1 MTSESAAPL
10 FIFTQPEVLWYT
22 IARESRRGALS
33 RVRQESG
40 TVELEQAKKR
50 VEELRAVIEKNNR
63 LYYDQDAPELEDFE
77 YDALTRE
84 LKELEAQYP
93 ELVTPA
99 SPTQH
104 VGGTPSGRFAKVTHA
119 VKMESLLDAFS
130 YDELRDFDRRVR
142 DAGIEPEYVVEIK
155 IDGLSCSLEY
165 ENGELVRA
173 STRGDGVV
181 GEDVTANVRAIKK
194 IPKKLKNAP
203 EFLEVRGE
211 VYMPHEAFQ
220 HLCAE
225 QELQGAAPFKNPR
238 NAAAGSLRQKDAKI
252 TGSRGLS
259 IFVFNVQQVHGKEL
273 TTHAESLDYLKS
285 LGLPVSPRYH
295 IVHDIEDAI
304 KEIEQIG
311 QNRSKLDF
319 DMDGAVIKVNH
330 FAHRSSDLKFS
341 TNKFPRWAIAFK
353 YPPEVKETTLRS
365 IEVAVGRT
373 GVLTPTACFDP
384 VFLAGTTVARATLHN
399 EDFIRQF
406 GLCIGDTI
414 QVRKAGDIIP
424 EVIGV
429 VHHPENAEPYRMPTA
444 CPSCGAPVVH
454 LEDEAALRC
463 VNPECPVQSLRN
475 IIHFA
480 SRDAMDIDGLGTAV
494 ATQLVEKDLVHSAAD
509 LYDLTLEQLLTL
521 EKFKEKS
528 ATNLLHAIENS
539 KQNNLDKLLF
549 GFGIR
554 NIGDKAAAL
563 LAEHFGTLEAIR
575 EADIEKISE
584 IDGFGGV
591 MGQSV
596 VEFFAKDGT
605 TDLIHRLA
613 DAGVNMTWKGEP
625 KGDKLAGMTLVVT
638 GTLETLSRNEAEAL
652 IVKNGGKASGS
663 VSKKTAYVVAGTA
676 AGSKLT
682 KAQAL
687 GVPVLTEEEFLA
699 MLRDEPEA

>member
-1 MTSESAAPL
+1 M
-10 FIFTQPEVLWYT
+10 
-22 IARESRRGALS
+22 
-33 RVRQESG
+33 
-40 TVELEQAKKR
+40 ELEQAKKR
-50 VEELRAVIEKNNR
+50 VEELRTVIEKNNR

-84 LKELEAQYP
+84 LKELEAQFP
-93 ELVTPA
+93 ELVTPT

-130 YDELRDFDRRVR
+130 FEELRDFDRRVR
-142 DAGIEPEYVVEIK
+142 EAGVEPEYVVEIK

-165 ENGELVRA
+165 ENGMLVRA

-181 GEDVTANVRAIKK
+181 GEDVTANVKAIKR
-194 IPKKLKNAP
+194 IPKQLKNAP

-211 VYMPHEAFQ
+211 VYMPHEAFR

-259 IFVFNVQQVHGKEL
+259 IFVFNVQQIRGKEL
-273 TTHAESLDYLKS
+273 TTHTESLDYLKS

-295 IVHDIEDAI
+295 VVHDIETAI
-304 KEIEQIG
+304 AEIEQIG
-311 QNRSKLDF
+311 QSRSTLDF
-319 DMDGAVIKVNH
+319 DMDGAVIKVND
-330 FAHRSSDLKFS
+330 FAQRDRMGS

-399 EDFIRQF
+399 EDFIRQL

-429 VHHPENAEPYRMPTA
+429 TRHEAEAQPYQMPEV

-463 VNPECPVQSLRN
+463 VNPECPAQSLRN

-480 SRDAMDIDGLGTAV
+480 SRDAMDIDGLGAAV
-494 ATQLVEKDLVHSAAD
+494 AAQLVEKGLVHSAAD
-509 LYDLTLEQLLTL
+509 LYDLTLEQMLTL

-528 ATNLLHAIENS
+528 ATNLLQAIENS

-563 LAEHFGTLEAIR
+563 LAEHFGSLEAIR
-575 EADIEKISE
+575 EATEEQISE

-591 MGQSV
+591 MAQSV
-596 VEFFAKDGT
+596 TEFFAKDGT

-613 DAGVNMTWKGEP
+613 DAGLNMQWKGEP
-625 KGDKLAGMTLVVT
+625 KGDKLAGKTLVVT

-687 GVPVLTEEEFLA
+687 GIPVLTEKEFLA
-699 MLRDEPEA
+699 MLRDDEPTPEA

>member
-1 MTSESAAPL
+1 M
-10 FIFTQPEVLWYT
+10 
-22 IARESRRGALS
+22 
-33 RVRQESG
+33 
-40 TVELEQAKKR
+40 ELEQARKR

-93 ELVTPA
+93 ELVTAA

-104 VGGTPSGRFAKVTHA
+104 VGGTPSGRFQKVTHA

-142 DAGIEPEYVVEIK
+142 DVGIEPEYVVEIK

-211 VYMPHEAFQ
+211 VYMPHEAFR

-259 IFVFNVQQVHGKEL
+259 IFVFNVQQVRGKEL
-273 TTHAESLDYLKS
+273 STHAESLDYLKS

-295 IVHDIEDAI
+295 VVHDIEDAI
-304 KEIEQIG
+304 REIEQIG

-319 DMDGAVIKVNH
+319 DMDGAVIKVND
-330 FAHRSSDLKFS
+330 FAQRAQMGS

-429 VHHPENAEPYRMPTA
+429 VRHPEDAAPYQMPEV

-463 VNPECPVQSLRN
+463 VNPECPAQSLRN
-475 IIHFA
+475 LIHFA
-480 SRDAMDIDGLGTAV
+480 SRNAMAIDGLGEAV
-494 ATQLVEKDLVHSAAD
+494 AIQLSDKGLVHTVAD
-509 LYDLTLEQLLTL
+509 LYTLTEDDLLTL
-521 EKFKEKS
+521 DKFKKKS
-528 ATNLLHAIENS
+528 AQNLLTAIEGS
-539 KQNNLDKLLF
+539 KRNNLDKLLF
-549 GFGIR
+549 GLGIR

-563 LAEHFGTLEAIR
+563 LGEHFGSMDALR
-575 EADIEKISE
+575 EATPEQMCE
-584 IDGFGGV
+584 IDGFGEV
-591 MGQSV
+591 MAQSV
-596 VEFFAKDGT
+596 LEFFAKDGT
-605 TDLIHRLA
+605 TDLLNRLA
-613 DAGVNMTWKGEP
+613 RDGVNMQWTGEKKGTA
-625 KGDKLAGMTLVVT
+625 LAGMTLVVT
-638 GTLETLSRNEAEAL
+638 GTLPTLSRQEAEAL
-652 IVKNGGKASGS
+652 ITQNGGKAAGS
-663 VSKKTAYVVAGTA
+663 VSKKTSYVVAGEA

-682 KAQAL
+682 KAQTL
-687 GVPVLTEEEFLA
+687 GIPVL
-699 MLRDEPEA
+699 DEAGLYQLIEDNGQ

>member
-1 MTSESAAPL
+1 M
-10 FIFTQPEVLWYT
+10 
-22 IARESRRGALS
+22 
-33 RVRQESG
+33 
-40 TVELEQAKKR
+40 ELEQAQKR

-63 LYYDQDAPELEDFE
+63 LYYDQDAPELEDYQ

-84 LKELEAQYP
+84 LRELEAAFPQ
-93 ELVTPA
+93 LVSET

-104 VGGTPSGRFAKVTHA
+104 VGGTASSRFAKVTHA

-130 YDELRDFDRRVR
+130 YEELRDFDRRVR
-142 DAGIEPEYVVEIK
+142 DAGIQPEYVVEIK

-165 ENGELVRA
+165 ENGTLVRA
-173 STRGDGVV
+173 STRGDGLV
-181 GEDVTANVRAIKK
+181 GEDVTANVMAIRRV
-194 IPKKLKNAP
+194 PKQLKDAP
-203 EFLEVRGE
+203 EYLEVRGE
-211 VYMPHEAFQ
+211 VYMPHQAFQ
-220 HLCAE
+220 KLCAE

-238 NAAAGSLRQKDAKI
+238 NAAAGSLRQKDAKV
-252 TGSRGLS
+252 TAGRGLS
-259 IFVFNVQQVHGKEL
+259 IFVFNVQQIRGKTL
-273 TTHAESLDYLKS
+273 SSHAESLDYLKS

-295 IVHDIEDAI
+295 VVRDIEDAI
-304 KEIEQIG
+304 QEIEQIG
-311 QNRSKLDF
+311 QNRAKLDF
-319 DMDGAVIKVNH
+319 DMDGAVIKVNA
-330 FAHRSSDLKFS
+330 FDQRGLLGS

-384 VFLAGTTVARATLHN
+384 IFLAGTTVGRATLHN
-399 EDFIRQF
+399 EDFIRQL

-424 EVIGV
+424 EVIAV
-429 VHHPENAEPYRMPTA
+429 TAHAQDAQLYQMPA
-444 CPSCGAPVVH
+444 VCPSCGAPVVH

-463 VNPECPVQSLRN
+463 VNPECPAQALRN

-494 ATQLVEKDLVHSAAD
+494 ATQLVSKGMVHSAAD
-509 LYDLTLEQLLTL
+509 LYTLTLEQLLTL
-521 EKFKEKS
+521 DKFKEKS
-528 ATNLLHAIENS
+528 ATNLLQAIQHS

-563 LAEHFGTLEAIR
+563 LAEHFGSMQAIR
-575 EADIEKISE
+575 EATAEQIGE

-591 MGQSV
+591 MAQSV
-596 VEFFAKDGT
+596 LEFFAKEGT
-605 TDLIHRLA
+605 ADLVHRLA
-613 DAGVNMTWKGEP
+613 DCGVNMQWKGEP
-625 KGDKLAGMTLVVT
+625 KGDKLAGKTLVVT
-638 GTLETLSRNEAEAL
+638 GTLETLSRSDAEAL

-663 VSKKTAYVVAGTA
+663 VSKKTSYVVAGAA

-687 GVPVLTEEEFLA
+687 GVPVLTEQEFLA
-699 MLRDEPEA
+699 MLE

>member
-22 IARESRRGALS
+22 IAKESRRGALS

-77 YDALTRE
+77 YDALMRE
-84 LKELEAQYP
+84 LRALENQFP
-93 ELVTPA
+93 QLLTED
-99 SPTQH
+99 SPTQK
-104 VGGTPSGRFAKVTHA
+104 VGGTASSKLPKVTHS

-165 ENGELVRA
+165 ENSELVRA

-259 IFVFNVQQVHGKEL
+259 IFIFNVQQVRGKEL

-330 FAHRSSDLKFS
+330 FAQRDLMGS

-429 VHHPENAEPYRMPTA
+429 VCHPEDAVPYQMPKV

-463 VNPECPVQSLRN
+463 VNPECPAQSLRN

-494 ATQLVEKDLVHSAAD
+494 ATQLVEKGLVHTVSD

-521 EKFKEKS
+521 EKFKEKK

-605 TDLIHRLA
+605 TDLIRRLA

>member
-1 MTSESAAPL
+1 ML
-10 FIFTQPEVLWYT
+10 D
-22 IARESRRGALS
+22 
-33 RVRQESG
+33 
-40 TVELEQAKKR
+40 LEQARQR
-50 VEELRAVIEKNNR
+50 VQELRTVIEKNNR

-84 LKELEAQYP
+84 LKELEAAYP
-93 ELVTPA
+93 ELITPA

-104 VGGTPSGRFAKVTHA
+104 VGGTPSGRFAKVTHT

-130 YDELRDFDRRVR
+130 YDELRDFDRRVQE
-142 DAGIEPEYVVEIK
+142 AGIEPEYVVEIK

-194 IPKKLKNAP
+194 IPKHLKNAP
-203 EFLEVRGE
+203 AFLEVRGE

-225 QELQGAAPFKNPR
+225 QELQGTAPFKNPR
-238 NAAAGSLRQKDAKI
+238 NAAAGSLRQKDSKI

-259 IFVFNVQQVHGKEL
+259 IFVFNVQQIRGKEL

-295 IVHDIEDAI
+295 IVHNIEDAI
-304 KEIEQIG
+304 AEIEQIG

-319 DMDGAVIKVNH
+319 DMDGAVIKVNR
-330 FAHRSSDLKFS
+330 FAQRDLMGS

-384 VFLAGTTVARATLHN
+384 IFLAGTTVARATLHN
-399 EDFIRQF
+399 EDFIHQF
-406 GLCIGDTI
+406 GLRIGDTI

-429 VHHPENAEPYRMPTA
+429 THHAEDADPYEMPTV

-454 LEDEAALRC
+454 LEDESALRC
-463 VNPECPVQSLRN
+463 INPECPAQALRN
-475 IIHFA
+475 LIHFA

-494 ATQLVEKDLVHSAAD
+494 ATQLVEKGLVHSVAD
-509 LYDLTLEQLLTL
+509 LYALTQEQLLTL
-521 EKFKEKS
+521 DKFKEKS
-528 ATNLLHAIENS
+528 ADNLHKAIERS
-539 KQNNLDKLLF
+539 KENNLDKLLF

-575 EADIEKISE
+575 EASVEAISE

-591 MGQSV
+591 MAQSI
-596 VEFFAKDGT
+596 VEFFVKDGT
-605 TDLIHRLA
+605 ADVVHRLA
-613 DAGVNMTWKGEP
+613 DAGVNMKWKGEP
-625 KGDKLAGMTLVVT
+625 KGDKLAGKTLVVT

-652 IVKNGGKASGS
+652 IVRNGGKASGS
-663 VSKKTAYVVAGTA
+663 VSKKTSYVVAGAA

-682 KAQAL
+682 KAQSL

-699 MLRDEPEA
+699 MLRDE

>member
-1 MTSESAAPL
+1 M
-10 FIFTQPEVLWYT
+10 
-22 IARESRRGALS
+22 
-33 RVRQESG
+33 
-40 TVELEQAKKR
+40 ELEQAQKR
-50 VEELRAVIEKNNR
+50 AEELRALIEKNNR
-63 LYYDQDAPELEDFE
+63 LYYDQDAPELEDYQ

-84 LKELEAQYP
+84 LRELEESFPQ
-93 ELVTPA
+93 LVSEA
-99 SPTQH
+99 SPTQR
-104 VGGTPSGRFAKVTHA
+104 VGGTASSRFAKVTHA

-130 YDELRDFDRRVR
+130 FEELRDFDRRVR
-142 DAGIEPEYVVEIK
+142 DAGVQPEYVVEIK

-165 ENGELVRA
+165 ENGTLVRA

-181 GEDVTANVRAIKK
+181 GEDVTANVMAIRR
-194 IPKKLKNAP
+194 IPKQLKNAP
-203 EFLEVRGE
+203 EYLEVRGE
-211 VYMPHEAFQ
+211 VYMPRQAFQ
-220 HLCAE
+220 KLCAE

-238 NAAAGSLRQKDAKI
+238 NAAAGSLRQKDAKV
-252 TGSRGLS
+252 TAGRGLS
-259 IFVFNVQQVHGKEL
+259 IFVFNVQQIRGKTL
-273 TTHAESLDYLKS
+273 SSHAESLDYLKS

-295 IVHDIEDAI
+295 VVQDIEDAI
-304 KEIEQIG
+304 REIEQIG
-311 QNRSKLDF
+311 QNREKLDF
-319 DMDGAVIKVNH
+319 DMDGAVIKVNA
-330 FAHRSSDLKFS
+330 FDQREQMGS

-384 VFLAGTTVARATLHN
+384 VFLAGTTVGRATLHN
-399 EDFIRQF
+399 EDFIRQL

-424 EVIGV
+424 EVIAV
-429 VHHPENAEPYRMPTA
+429 TSHAQDAQPYQMPTV

-463 VNPECPVQSLRN
+463 VNPECPAQALRN

-494 ATQLVEKDLVHSAAD
+494 ATQLVEKGLVHSAAD

-521 EKFKEKS
+521 DKFKEKS
-528 ATNLLHAIENS
+528 ATNLLQAIQHS

-563 LAEHFGTLEAIR
+563 LAEHFGSMQAIR
-575 EADIEKISE
+575 EATAEQIGE

-591 MGQSV
+591 MAQSV
-596 VEFFAKDGT
+596 LEFFAKEGT
-605 TDLIHRLA
+605 ADLVHRLA
-613 DAGVNMTWKGEP
+613 DCGVNMQWKGEP
-625 KGDKLAGMTLVVT
+625 KGDKLAGKTLVVT
-638 GTLETLSRNEAEAL
+638 GTLETLSRSEAEAL

-663 VSKKTAYVVAGTA
+663 VSKKTSYVVAGAA

-682 KAQAL
+682 KAQTL
-687 GVPVLTEEEFLA
+687 GVPVLTEQEFLA
-699 MLRDEPEA
+699 MLE

>member
-1 MTSESAAPL
+1 M
-10 FIFTQPEVLWYT
+10 
-22 IARESRRGALS
+22 
-33 RVRQESG
+33 
-40 TVELEQAKKR
+40 
-50 VEELRAVIEKNNR
+50 
-63 LYYDQDAPELEDFE
+63 
-77 YDALTRE
+77 
-84 LKELEAQYP
+84 
-93 ELVTPA
+93 
-99 SPTQH
+99 
-104 VGGTPSGRFAKVTHA
+104 GGTASSKFTKVTHA
-119 VKMESLLDAFS
+119 VKMESLQDAFS
-130 YDELRDFDRRVR
+130 FDELREFDARVR
-142 DAGIEPEYVVEIK
+142 DAGVKPEYVVEAK
-155 IDGLSCSLEY
+155 IDGLSVSLEY
-165 ENGELVRA
+165 RMGQLVRG

-181 GEDVTANVRAIKK
+181 GEDVAKTILPIRD
-194 IPKKLKNAP
+194 IPHELPDAP
-203 EFLEVRGE
+203 DFLEVRGE
-211 VYMPHEAFQ
+211 VYMPHSAFFKLKEQ
-220 HLCAE
+220 
-225 QELQGAAPFKNPR
+225 QELEDKTPLKNPR

-252 TGSRGLS
+252 TAGRGLS
-259 IFVFNVQQVHGKEL
+259 IFVFNLQQCEGRSIK
-273 TTHAESLDYLKS
+273 THNETLDYIMS
-285 LGLPVSPRYH
+285 LGFPVSPRYS
-295 IVHDIEDAI
+295 VFENIEDAI
-304 KEIEQIG
+304 REIEAIG
-311 QNRSKLDF
+311 EARGTLEYDI
-319 DMDGAVIKVNH
+319 DGAVIKVN
-330 FAHRSSDLKFS
+330 DLAARRTLGS

-353 YPPEVKETTLRS
+353 YPPEVKESVVRD
-365 IEVAVGRT
+365 IEVTVGRT
-373 GVLTPTACFDP
+373 GVLTPTAVFDP
-384 VFLAGTTVARATLHN
+384 IFLAGTSVSRASLHN
-399 EDFIRQF
+399 GDIIASL
-406 GLCIGDTI
+406 GVGIGDTI
-414 QVRKAGDIIP
+414 KVRKAGDIIP

-429 VHHPENAEPYRMPTA
+429 VHHPENAEPYRLPTA

-463 VNPECPVQSLRN
+463 VNPECPAQSLRN

-575 EADIEKISE
+575 VADIEKISE

-613 DAGVNMTWKGEP
+613 DAGVNMAWKGEP

-676 AGSKLT
+676 AGSKLPT
-682 KAQAL
+682 AQAL

-699 MLRDEPEA
+699 MLRDEPEAYIE

>member
-77 YDALTRE
+77 YDALMRE
-84 LKELEAQYP
+84 LRALENQFP
-93 ELVTPA
+93 QLLTED
-99 SPTQH
+99 SPTQK
-104 VGGTPSGRFAKVTHA
+104 VGGTASSKLPKVTHS

-259 IFVFNVQQVHGKEL
+259 IFIFNVQQVRGKEL

-330 FAHRSSDLKFS
+330 FAQRDLMGS

-429 VHHPENAEPYRMPTA
+429 VCHPEDAVPYQMPKV

-463 VNPECPVQSLRN
+463 VNPECPAQSLRN

-494 ATQLVEKDLVHSAAD
+494 ATQLVEKGLVHTVSD

-521 EKFKEKS
+521 EKFKEKK

-584 IDGFGGV
+584 INGFGGV

-605 TDLIHRLA
+605 TDLIRRLA

>member
-1 MTSESAAPL
+1 
-10 FIFTQPEVLWYT
+10 
-22 IARESRRGALS
+22 
-33 RVRQESG
+33 
-40 TVELEQAKKR
+40 
-50 VEELRAVIEKNNR
+50 
-63 LYYDQDAPELEDFE
+63 
-77 YDALTRE
+77 
-84 LKELEAQYP
+84 
-93 ELVTPA
+93 
-99 SPTQH
+99 
-104 VGGTPSGRFAKVTHA
+104 
-119 VKMESLLDAFS
+119 MESLLDAFS

-259 IFVFNVQQVHGKEL
+259 IFVFNVQQVRGKEL

-330 FAHRSSDLKFS
+330 FAQRDLMGS

-463 VNPECPVQSLRN
+463 VNPECPAQSLRN

-549 GFGIR
+549 GFGIQMAGGAETKTAKLLEDVT
-554 NIGDKAAAL
+554 NCIMKTFKIITYYAPIGFFGFFAYLIADHGSDLIGDYGRALAIYYILSFVYMLVFSPIYARFGGGRGAAKVMFSKLFRPA
-563 LAEHFGTLEAIR
+563 AMSFGTCSSVATIPTNMEVAEETGISTDVSNIVIPLGATMHMDGSAMSAIIKVAFLFGMFGQDFTTGR
-575 EADIEKISE
+575 AILAIIVAVFSSVAMSGIPGGGGTGELVLCSIFFPDHLAVAFPIALALGNLVDPPATMVNSAGDYVVSFIVSRYVDGKDWLQKQLAKKAEADASE
-584 IDGFGGV
+584 
-591 MGQSV
+591 
-596 VEFFAKDGT
+596 AK
-605 TDLIHRLA
+605 
-613 DAGVNMTWKGEP
+613 
-625 KGDKLAGMTLVVT
+625 
-638 GTLETLSRNEAEAL
+638 
-652 IVKNGGKASGS
+652 
-663 VSKKTAYVVAGTA
+663 
-676 AGSKLT
+676 
-682 KAQAL
+682 
-687 GVPVLTEEEFLA
+687 
-699 MLRDEPEA
+699 

>member
-1 MTSESAAPL
+1 M
-10 FIFTQPEVLWYT
+10 
-22 IARESRRGALS
+22 
-33 RVRQESG
+33 
-40 TVELEQAKKR
+40 ELEQAKKR

-77 YDALTRE
+77 YDTLTRE

-259 IFVFNVQQVHGKEL
+259 IFVFNVQQVRGKEL

-285 LGLPVSPRYH
+285 FGLRVSPRYH

-319 DMDGAVIKVNH
+319 DMDGAVIKLNSLADREV
-330 FAHRSSDLKFS
+330 LGS
-341 TNKFPRWAIAFK
+341 TAKCPKWAIAYK
-353 YPPEVKETTLRS
+353 YPPEKKPAKVLD
-365 IEVAVGRT
+365 IVVQVGRT
-373 GVLTPTACFDP
+373 GVLTPKAVLSP
-384 VFLAGTTVARATLHN
+384 VRLAGTTVTNATLHN
-399 EDFIRQF
+399 QDYITQKDIR
-406 GLCIGDTI
+406 IGDTVI
-414 QVRKAGDIIP
+414 VQKAGEIIP
-424 EVIGV
+424 EVVEV
-429 VHHPENAEPYRMPTA
+429 VPGERPETAQPYFLPDT
-444 CPSCGAPVVH
+444 CPVCGAPVTR
-454 LEDEAALRC
+454 DPDGAAVRC
-463 VNPECPVQSLRN
+463 TGAECPAQLLRN
-475 IIHFA
+475 LTHFT
-480 SRDAMDIDGLGTAV
+480 SREAMDIDGVGPAL
-494 ATQLVEKDLVHSAAD
+494 
-509 LYDLTLEQLLTL
+509 LEQLVNAGLVRKASDLYSLDVQTL
-521 EKFKEKS
+521 AQLDRMGLKS
-528 ATNLLHAIENS
+528 AQNAVAAIDRS
-539 KQNNLDKLLF
+539 KQNDLSKLLCAL
-549 GFGIR
+549 GIR
-554 NIGDKAAAL
+554 QIGTKAARVLAQRFGSMDAL
-563 LAEHFGTLEAIR
+563 MNATVEELTAVDDIGEITAQFLQR
-575 EADIEKISE
+575 WFAD
-584 IDGFGGV
+584 
-591 MGQSV
+591 GQSR
-596 VEFFAKDGT
+596 
-605 TDLIHRLA
+605 DLIESLKN
-613 DAGVNMTWKGEP
+613 AGVNMSSTEAP
-625 KGDKLAGMTLVVT
+625 QDLRFAGKTFVLT
-638 GTLETLSRNEAEAL
+638 GSLTRFTRDEAEAL
-652 IVKNGGKASGS
+652 IADHGGKAAGS
-663 VSKKTAYVVAGTA
+663 VSKKTSYVVAGEA
-676 AGSKLT
+676 AGSKLR
-682 KAQAL
+682 KAQEL
-687 GVPVLTEEEFLA
+687 GVPVLTEDEFLA
-699 MLRDEPEA
+699 LLGGKAEDDPENGESGGQLGLFS

>member
-1 MTSESAAPL
+1 L
-10 FIFTQPEVLWYT
+10 
-22 IARESRRGALS
+22 
-33 RVRQESG
+33 
-40 TVELEQAKKR
+40 ELEQAQKR

-63 LYYDQDAPELEDFE
+63 LYYDQDAPELEDYQ

-84 LKELEAQYP
+84 LRELEAAFPQ
-93 ELVTPA
+93 LVSET

-104 VGGTPSGRFAKVTHA
+104 VGGTASSRFAKVTHA

-130 YDELRDFDRRVR
+130 YEELRDFDRRVR
-142 DAGIEPEYVVEIK
+142 DAGIQPEYVVEIK

-165 ENGELVRA
+165 ENGTLVRA
-173 STRGDGVV
+173 STRGDGLV
-181 GEDVTANVRAIKK
+181 GEDVTANVMAIRRV
-194 IPKKLKNAP
+194 PKQLKDAP
-203 EFLEVRGE
+203 EYLEVRGE
-211 VYMPHEAFQ
+211 VYMPHQAFQ
-220 HLCAE
+220 KLCAE

-238 NAAAGSLRQKDAKI
+238 NAAAGSLRQKDAKV
-252 TGSRGLS
+252 TAGRGLS
-259 IFVFNVQQVHGKEL
+259 IFVFNVQQIRGKTL
-273 TTHAESLDYLKS
+273 SSHAESLDYLKS

-295 IVHDIEDAI
+295 VVRDIEDAI
-304 KEIEQIG
+304 QEIEQIG
-311 QNRSKLDF
+311 QNRAKLDF
-319 DMDGAVIKVNH
+319 DMDGAVIKVNA
-330 FAHRSSDLKFS
+330 FDQRGLLGS

-384 VFLAGTTVARATLHN
+384 IFLAGTTVGRATLHN
-399 EDFIRQF
+399 EDFIRQL

-424 EVIGV
+424 EVIAV
-429 VHHPENAEPYRMPTA
+429 TAHAQDAQPYQMPA
-444 CPSCGAPVVH
+444 VCPSCGAPVVH

-463 VNPECPVQSLRN
+463 VNPECPAQALRN

-494 ATQLVEKDLVHSAAD
+494 ATQLVSKGMVHSAAD
-509 LYDLTLEQLLTL
+509 LYTLTLEQLLTL
-521 EKFKEKS
+521 DKFKEKS
-528 ATNLLHAIENS
+528 ATNLLQAIQHS

-563 LAEHFGTLEAIR
+563 LAEHFGSMQAIR
-575 EADIEKISE
+575 EATAEQIGE

-591 MGQSV
+591 MAQSV
-596 VEFFAKDGT
+596 LEFFAKEGT
-605 TDLIHRLA
+605 ADLVHRLA
-613 DAGVNMTWKGEP
+613 DCGVNMQWKGEP
-625 KGDKLAGMTLVVT
+625 KGDKLAGKTLVVT
-638 GTLETLSRNEAEAL
+638 GTLETLSRSEAEAL

-663 VSKKTAYVVAGTA
+663 VSKKTSYVVAGAA

-687 GVPVLTEEEFLA
+687 GVPVLTEQEFLA
-699 MLRDEPEA
+699 MLE

>member
-1 MTSESAAPL
+1 M
-10 FIFTQPEVLWYT
+10 
-22 IARESRRGALS
+22 
-33 RVRQESG
+33 
-40 TVELEQAKKR
+40 ELEQAQKR
-50 VEELRAVIEKNNR
+50 AEELRALIEKNNR
-63 LYYDQDAPELEDFE
+63 LYYDQDAPELEDYQ

-84 LKELEAQYP
+84 LRELEESFPQ
-93 ELVTPA
+93 LVSEA
-99 SPTQH
+99 SPTQR
-104 VGGTPSGRFAKVTHA
+104 VGGTASSRFAKVTHT

-130 YDELRDFDRRVR
+130 FEELRDFDRRVR
-142 DAGIEPEYVVEIK
+142 DAGVQPEYVVEIK

-165 ENGELVRA
+165 ENGTLVRA

-181 GEDVTANVRAIKK
+181 GEDVTANVMAIRR
-194 IPKKLKNAP
+194 IPKQLKNAP
-203 EFLEVRGE
+203 EYLEVRGE
-211 VYMPHEAFQ
+211 VYMPHQAFQ
-220 HLCAE
+220 KLCAE

-238 NAAAGSLRQKDAKI
+238 NAAAGSLRQKDAKV
-252 TGSRGLS
+252 TAGRGLS
-259 IFVFNVQQVHGKEL
+259 IFVFNVQQIRGKTL
-273 TTHAESLDYLKS
+273 SSHAESLDYLKS

-295 IVHDIEDAI
+295 VVQDIEDAI
-304 KEIEQIG
+304 REIEQIG
-311 QNRSKLDF
+311 QNREKLDF
-319 DMDGAVIKVNH
+319 DMDGAVIKVNA
-330 FAHRSSDLKFS
+330 FDQREQMGS

-384 VFLAGTTVARATLHN
+384 VFLAGTTVGRATLHN
-399 EDFIRQF
+399 EDFIRQL

-424 EVIGV
+424 EVIAV
-429 VHHPENAEPYRMPTA
+429 TSHAQDAQPYQMPTV

-463 VNPECPVQSLRN
+463 VNPECPAQALRN

-494 ATQLVEKDLVHSAAD
+494 ATQLVEKGLVHSAAD

-521 EKFKEKS
+521 DKFKEKS
-528 ATNLLHAIENS
+528 ATNLLQAIQHS

-563 LAEHFGTLEAIR
+563 LAEHFGSMQAIR
-575 EADIEKISE
+575 EATAEQIGE

-591 MGQSV
+591 MAQSV
-596 VEFFAKDGT
+596 LEFFAKEGT
-605 TDLIHRLA
+605 ADLVHRLA
-613 DAGVNMTWKGEP
+613 DCGVNMQWKGEP
-625 KGDKLAGMTLVVT
+625 KGDKLAGKTLVVT
-638 GTLETLSRNEAEAL
+638 GTLETLSRSEAEAL

-663 VSKKTAYVVAGTA
+663 VSKKTSYVVAGAA

-682 KAQAL
+682 KAQTL
-687 GVPVLTEEEFLA
+687 GVPVLTEQEFLA
-699 MLRDEPEA
+699 MLE